1 MVRVK
6 ICGITNVED
15 ALAACE
21 AGADAIGFVFHAKSP
36 RAVTPEEAAL
46 IIRQV
51 PPFITTV
58 GVFVNAPRKRLEE
71 IIRET
76 GIDMVQLHG
85 DEPPSACRGLG
96 RRVIKAVSLREEADL
111 ARLAEYRVDAYLVEG
126 APAGVYGGSGEK
138 ADWALAAMART
149 YGRVILAGGLGPENV
164 AEAVAAVR
172 PYAVDV
178 SSGVESKPG
187 KKDPERVRAFVREAK
202 KAGESVNG

>member
-36 RAVTPEEAAL
+36 RVVTPEQAAL
-46 IIRQV
+46 IVRQV
-51 PPFITTV
+51 PPFVTTV
-58 GVFVNAPRKRLEE
+58 GVFVNAPRKRLQE
-71 IIRET
+71 IVKAT

-85 DEPPSACRGLG
+85 DEPPSACRGVG
-96 RRVIKAVSLREEADL
+96 RRVIKAVALKAESDL

-126 APAGVYGGSGEK
+126 APAGVYGGSGER
-138 ADWALAAMART
+138 ADWGLAAKART
-149 YGRVILAGGLGPENV
+149 YGRIILAGGLTAENV
-164 AEAVAAVR
+164 AQAIAAVR

-178 SSGVESKPG
+178 SSGVEARPG
-187 KKDPERVRAFVREAK
+187 KKDPARVAAFIQEAK
-202 KAGESVNG
+202 KAGESVDG